1 MTARRAVS
9 RRGFL
14 AASSFAGAVLLGGGL
29 SGCSRASEG
38 RVSFLNWQDY
48 VDPTLLTDFTA
59 RSGLEVGY
67 ETYES
72 NDALEERLVAA
83 GVTRKGGRKATTFDL
98 VVPSADLFRRLRE
111 ADALQP
117 LDTGVVTDALLGN
130 LDPGMRRLAVDTGN
144 RYAIPWGT
152 GTTGIGYDTT
162 VFSEPP
168 GWDVFAD
175 TAYAGRMSLLAERRE
190 ALGAALLALG
200 KDPNTTSADDVA
212 AAEQELLRY
221 AANAR
226 FDSAGYLDALAD
238 GSVVAAQ
245 GYNTDVL
252 QARKRNPNLAFAIP
266 PQGGTRWVDLL
277 CVPADAP
284 NPDGANALVAFYL
297 DPKVSAANAAYNLL
311 DTGNAAAREFVPQEL
326 LADPAVFPPDAVTAS
341 LVELRDLG
349 AAIDL
354 YDAAWERVTASRT

>member
-1 MTARRAVS
+1 MTAARAVS

-14 AASSFAGAVLLGGGL
+14 AGSSLAGLALLGGGL
-29 SGCSRASEG
+29 TGCSRASEG

-72 NDALEERLVAA
+72 NDALEARLTAA
-83 GVTRKGGRKATTFDL
+83 GVTRRGGRQETTFDL

-111 ADALQP
+111 ADALRP
-117 LDTGVVTDALLGN
+117 LDGGVVTEQLLGN
-130 LDPGMRRLAVDTGN
+130 LAPQMRRLSVDTGN
-144 RYAIPWGT
+144 RYAVPWGT
-152 GTTGIGYDTT
+152 GTTGIGYDTR
-162 VFSEPP
+162 VFAEPP
-168 GWDVFAD
+168 GWEVFAD
-175 TAYAGRMSLLAERRE
+175 PAHAGKMSLLAERRE
-190 ALGAALLALG
+190 AFAAALLALG
-200 KDPNTTSADDVA
+200 KSPNTTAADDVA
-212 AAEQELLRY
+212 AAERELARY

-238 GSVVAAQ
+238 GTVVAAQ

-252 QARKRNPNLAFAIP
+252 QARRRNPNIAFAIP
-266 PQGGTRWVDLL
+266 RQGGTRWVDLL
-277 CVPADAP
+277 CVPKEAP

-297 DPKVSAANAAYNLL
+297 DPRVSAANAAYTLV

-326 LADPAVFPPDAVTAS
+326 LTDPALFPPEAVVSS
-341 LVELRDLG
+341 LVELQDLG
-349 AAIDL
+349 PAIDL
-354 YDAAWERVTASRT
+354 YDAAWERLTGS